1 MTSSFL
7 ICRVSQ
13 GELLLQADNISEGFK
28 GVEFFTEGK
37 RNGDSILSVRFNL
50 MTF

>member
-13 GELLLQADNISEGFK
+13 GELLLQADSISERFN

-37 RNGDSILSVRFNL
+37 RNGGSILSVRFNL
-50 MTF
+50 MT